1 MPDLRAH
8 VDDRLR
14 RVRGLVVSDAM
25 FGTGDAYW
33 CNGKE
38 VAHFESN
45 TVIEV
50 RLTKPEIRDRR
61 ERLKADARVELRP
74 SGADWITV
82 TLASPRDVAFVVDLV
97 RVAVKAHRPPP
108 GVPAK
113 PPPTGQELDRRR
125 RFH

>member
-1 MPDLRAH
+1 
-8 VDDRLR
+8 
-14 RVRGLVVSDAM
+14 M

-38 VAHFESN
+38 IAHFESD

-50 RLTKPEIRDRR
+50 RLTKAEIRERR
-61 ERLKADARVELRP
+61 ERLEADPRVELRP

-82 TLASPRDVAFVVDLV
+82 TLASTRDVAFVVDLV

-108 GVPAK
+108 GVPAE
-113 PPPTGQELDRRR
+113 PPPTGRELDRRR

>member
-1 MPDLRAH
+1 MPELRAH

-50 RLTKPEIRDRR
+50 RLTKAEIRERR
-61 ERLKADARVELRP
+61 GRPGRAAEGCADGTGTRSPPAIPLSQAFSLAMSSISTAMSNGSSARPTALR
-74 SGADWITV
+74 V
-82 TLASPRDVAFVVDLV
+82 
-97 RVAVKAHRPPP
+97 
-108 GVPAK
+108 
-113 PPPTGQELDRRR
+113 
-125 RFH
+125 